1 MSLTD
6 AKPDLIED
14 LLQAF
19 YFESTSVDDPAD
31 SRVRLATKMANAID
45 KFIRAG
51 KVEVDP
57 GIDVSTTGHA
67 TAQTGQTTEKGIG
80 KVI

>member
-1 MSLTD
+1 MSLADGKPTFVSGLIALQQLMLTRETD
-6 AKPDLIED
+6 SFQEYAEQLAQLIED
-14 LLQAF
+14 
-19 YFESTSVDDPAD
+19 
-31 SRVRLATKMANAID
+31 
-45 KFIRAG
+45 FIKSG
-51 KVEVDP
+51 KVEVEP